1 MIVIKYGGS
10 AMTDPA
16 LRRAVASEIGAL
28 RERRPVV
35 VHGGGPFIQEALSRA
50 GLESRFVR
58 GLRVTTAESLEVVE
72 AVLTR
77 LSKRLA
83 QEIGG
88 AVGLSGRD
96 AQLLVG
102 KVFIPELGR
111 VGEITRV
118 NAGLLG
124 RLLAAELI
132 PVVACLAATE
142 AGDDVLNVNAD
153 SVAGAVAGT
162 LRAPVVFLSD
172 VPGVLDDPAD
182 AGSLLPTLDAAEIA
196 ARIADGRI
204 AGGMIPKVEAALAAL
219 RRGASFA
226 VIADGRNP
234 AALRAAIAGEAGT
247 RVVSLRP
254 PGPR

>member
-1 MIVIKYGGS
+1 
-10 AMTDPA
+10 
-16 LRRAVASEIGAL
+16 
-28 RERRPVV
+28 
-35 VHGGGPFIQEALSRA
+35 
-50 GLESRFVR
+50 
-58 GLRVTTAESLEVVE
+58 
-72 AVLTR
+72 
-77 LSKRLA
+77 
-83 QEIGG
+83 
-88 AVGLSGRD
+88 
-96 AQLLVG
+96 
-102 KVFIPELGR
+102 
-111 VGEITRV
+111 
-118 NAGLLG
+118 
-124 RLLAAELI
+124 
-132 PVVACLAATE
+132 
-142 AGDDVLNVNAD
+142 
-153 SVAGAVAGT
+153 
-162 LRAPVVFLSD
+162 VVFLSD